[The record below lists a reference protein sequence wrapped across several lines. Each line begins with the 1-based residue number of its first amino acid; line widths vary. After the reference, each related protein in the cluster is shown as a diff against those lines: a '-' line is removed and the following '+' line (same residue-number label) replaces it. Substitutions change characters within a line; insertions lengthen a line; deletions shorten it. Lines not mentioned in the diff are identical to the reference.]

1 MSVKEAMV
9 RNKQISW
16 YTEFLL
22 KKMTDDYAS
31 RICDAIID
39 DVIEDVV
46 ECADEEWSEGDVRLA
61 IGRVLCSRLGIEF

>member
-9 RNKQISW
+9 RNTQITW
-16 YTEFLL
+16 YTEFILNRL
-22 KKMTDDYAS
+22 TDDYAS
-31 RICDAIID
+31 RICDEIID

-46 ECADEEWSEGDVRLA
+46 ECADEEWSEGDIKLA

>member
-1 MSVKEAMV
+1 MSVKEAII
-9 RNKQISW
+9 RNKQITW

-31 RICDAIID
+31 RICDEIID

-46 ECADEEWSEGDVRLA
+46 ECADEEWSEGDIKLA
-61 IGRVLCSRLGIEF
+61 IGRVLCNRLGIEF